1 LGLRI
6 KLSALRENLRGL
18 EGNRVQFVVNNTGR
32 WSQSARRQR
41 LFVSVAFLLAL
52 LTSGCQT
59 FNMTPEKFAQQ
70 QKGRYDCSPEA
81 RTVEV
86 AGTLLYFMGPFLGCR
101 MPGPVPEL

>member
-1 LGLRI
+1 M
-6 KLSALRENLRGL
+6 KATECSSLSPNP
-18 EGNRVQFVVNNTGR
+18 RVVDL
-32 WSQSARRQR
+32 QSARRQR
-41 LFVSVAFLLAL
+41 LFVSVAFLTAV

-86 AGTLLYFMGPFLGCR
+86 AGSLLYFMHPFSGCR
-101 MPGPVPEL
+101 MTGPVPEEP